1 MGMTAV
7 RTSEVK
13 YLSVQKREELYD
25 LAQDP
30 GEKRNLL
37 PAAADRAYAL
47 RLAAERIFEVSFAL
61 KERLG
66 SGDAPR
72 LDPQTRKQLEA
83 LGYVGP

>member
-7 RTSEVK
+7 RTGEVK
-13 YLSVQKREELYD
+13 YLSAKKGEELYD
-25 LAQDP
+25 LAHDP
-30 GEKRNLL
+30 GETRNLL

-47 RLAAERIFEVSFAL
+47 RLAGERILEASFAL

-66 SGDAPR
+66 RGDAPR